1 MSYEKMTNNFG
12 YEESSLDV
20 SEKRRLLEK
29 AISGE
34 RYTVAKL
41 KGKIKQIE
49 SEFWKVVVLWIILII
64 LTIDF
69 FTNFLDFII
78 IFKIISGNLY
88 SKVAYI
94 IGYVYLWIYT
104 VRKTGKNV
112 PEYISC
118 QNARKDKMNRS
129 ENPVDELSKHERR
142 LEELN
147 RELENIKAR
156 Y

>member
-20 SEKRRLLEK
+20 SEKRRFLEK

-78 IFKIISGNLY
+78 IFKIITGNLY
-88 SKVAYI
+88 LKIAYI
-94 IGYVYLWIYT
+94 IGYAYLWIYT
-104 VRKTGKNV
+104 VRRTRKNV
-112 PEYISC
+112 P
-118 QNARKDKMNRS
+118 
-129 ENPVDELSKHERR
+129 
-142 LEELN
+142 
-147 RELENIKAR
+147 
-156 Y
+156 